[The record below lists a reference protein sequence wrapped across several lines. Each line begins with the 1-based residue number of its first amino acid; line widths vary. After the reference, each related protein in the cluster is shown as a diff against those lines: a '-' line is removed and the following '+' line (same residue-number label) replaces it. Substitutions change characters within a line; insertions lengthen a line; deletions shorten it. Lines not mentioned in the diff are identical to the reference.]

1 MFGGKSDKASN
12 NNVQANANTSNSIV
26 EGTNI
31 IGDIIAGNDIRIDG
45 NLTGKLECKG
55 RVILGP
61 QGRIEGDVNCVNAI
75 IEGSFHGTLNVKDL
89 LTVKETGVI
98 NGDVKCDK
106 LFIQTGAVFNTTCTM
121 GGQKLKPLTSKEPVG
136 KTAQ

>member
-1 MFGGKSDKASN
+1 MFGGKNDKASSN
-12 NNVQANANTSNSIV
+12 NAQAYANASNSIV

-45 NLTGKLECKG
+45 SLVGKLDCKG

-61 QGRIEGDVNCVNAI
+61 QGRIEGYISCVNAI
-75 IEGSFHGTLNVKDL
+75 IEGNFQGTLIVKDL

-98 NGDVKCDK
+98 NGEVNCDK

-121 GGQKLKPLTSKEPVG
+121 GGQKLKPLINKEAAG
-136 KTAQ
+136 KTAN